1 MSKENPYLELAAQED
16 NPYLATVQGDT
27 ARQVRNSVSA
37 TAGIDPDKDA
47 KIQQLA
53 REYQVPLDA
62 ARIDPKT
69 LENKQKVDSF
79 DYGELARNSPGT
91 ANFLSDP
98 KNSAISSDDVENMSM
113 IEKLWNEAK
122 NLGTTISN
130 AASRGGQ
137 AQSRKWTTNS
147 FNSNAR
153 TIQDIDR
160 IEQMIADG
168 VDPNS
173 NAFNLENDPLG
184 LAQMSK
190 EDRARIR
197 SQSLA
202 SAKDNAQEI
211 SIKTNNMAAIKRPE
225 VTDKVMNANKVIDE
239 ASSYVTG
246 DIVYGED
253 KKGWEAF
260 SAAFSEFAKSPANF
274 IADVG
279 VESLV
284 GNIDTLIAAVPATL
298 LGGPGLGAT
307 VMGLGSYNTD
317 YSASFL
323 ESLSEQGVDIRDP
336 KQLTDAMKN
345 PEVMAEAR
353 RVAHTHALT
362 VSLFDAAGAGVASK
376 VALPRSLQTALKDKP
391 LAKELVN
398 ILAIQ
403 PPVQGTLGA
412 LGEFAA
418 GQASGKE
425 VNYGE
430 LIGEFFGESLG
441 APAEVLVASSKRL
454 YGNFVKVDQ
463 SEEMAARLKQLDDL
477 ATASKVRSRDVDT
490 FEKFVA
496 SATEDGPIQSVYI
509 DANTLAQS
517 GMADVLMQ
525 ALPSVAEQF
534 ESALQAG
541 GQVSIPV
548 AEYTARVAGTEL
560 SQSLLQHLR
569 TEPDG
574 FSQVEAQS
582 FMQSYSD
589 DLKAEVERTLM
600 AREGDAKFKAEV
612 ESVKENVKTQ
622 LNTAGRFTSEVND
635 AYSAM
640 IGNFYGVM
648 AGKLNIAPDELLS
661 RYPLRIQAQSVAGGQ
676 QFDQA
681 GKLKVDT
688 PEFKSWFDKSKVT
701 DESGK
706 PLVVYPQIKSVNNRG
721 TFDAN
726 DPNIL
731 NQGWFPDSN
740 RQLKVVTLDN
750 LFSGANVNKQ
760 AQSYFQ
766 NNLQGTTVNN
776 EAVGDVR
783 FSSESIGKI
792 MSSGRENPLK
802 MSIVQVLPDLIKNAD
817 LMGAALDEKG
827 RPGVDAFKYLVAPLW
842 HDGKLFSVQ
851 ITLKKSKEGNKLYSV
866 EGFKADTVAAVLG
879 QDPSA
884 VAEFNPGSG
893 TELPIPQTVSVGNL
907 LSEVNEL
914 NRYFQNDVS
923 ENARGAFNPAT
934 NTITLLK
941 SADLSTFLHESGH
954 FFLETQFDIA
964 ARIAQEVEAFG
975 IDPNNPGQK
984 QIVEDTNSIL
994 KWFGIADLNEW
1005 NSLDFEEKRSYHE
1018 RFARG
1023 FEAYLFEGKAPS
1035 IEVQGVFQRF
1045 RAWMLNVYKDMK
1057 NLNVEL
1063 NDEVRGVFDRMLATN
1078 EQIELAEQAR
1088 SMMPLFT
1095 SADQGGMTIEEF
1107 AAYQATEANATND
1120 AIQDLQAR
1128 GLRDLAWSRNAR
1140 GREIKKLQKQAAAR
1154 RAEVTMDVRREV
1166 MSQPIYRA
1174 WQFLT
1179 AKLSDND
1186 KITPEALPKSDP
1198 NFLDETI
1205 DSLHTAI
1212 AKLGGL
1218 DRAQVESK
1226 WGFDPKERSP
1236 MPAFGKYTLRR
1247 EGGLKIDAM
1256 GEALAELGYLAKDE
1270 NGRFDS
1276 RELEE
1281 KFDAE
1286 MRGDVQYSI
1295 AVDERVLIGEGRAG
1309 EGVDLGALGA
1319 GRIDLGELKG
1329 MGLPSN
1335 IIEIM
1340 QGLKMTAKN
1349 GIHPDLISDMFGFT
1363 SGDELVRTLA
1373 IAQEPKQE
1381 INDQVDARMLELYGE
1396 LATPEAIEREA
1407 DKAIHNENRA
1417 RNIATEANALS
1428 QAMGRPKILAK
1439 AAKDF
1444 ANSIIARL
1452 KIRDI
1457 RPGQYSA
1464 AEVRAAK
1471 AAQKASEAGDI
1482 ATAAAE
1488 KRNQL
1493 VNNYATKAA
1502 YNAQDE
1508 VESGVRYL
1516 KKFDSVIK
1524 GLDADY
1530 ADQIGNL
1537 LERFDLRKGQ
1547 SLKAIDK
1554 RTALAEWLKS
1564 QLDQGFEPEVP
1575 SDLQNEAYRKSYKD
1589 MTVEEFRG
1597 LVDTVKQIEHLGR
1610 LKNKLLTAADAREFD
1625 AVRTELLSSIEENSN
1640 GREADAR
1647 TPTTTMGR
1655 KVASLKSFFASHVKA
1670 ATWARIMDGGK
1681 DGGAV
1686 WQYFIRP
1693 ANERGDMETTMRAEA
1708 TKRLSEIM
1716 APVFKLG
1723 KMGGKGIHFP
1733 GINRSLNREAR
1744 IAIALNTG
1752 NEGNLQRLLGG
1763 EGWTMEQ
1770 LTPILSSLTKT
1781 EWTAVQDIWDHLE
1794 SYRPLIGAKEKRVYG
1809 KEPDWVEARPF
1820 QVRDTDGTMV
1830 NFRGGYYPIKY
1841 DPAAS
1846 QRAEE
1851 FSDAEGAK
1859 RQLQGAFT
1867 SATTK
1872 RSFTKS
1878 RAEEVSGRPL
1888 LYSLAGMYSGVNDV
1902 IHDLA
1907 WHEWLIDV
1915 NRLLRS
1921 TSIDKAIRETYG
1933 PQVKNQFKTWVNDIA
1948 EGEKAATNEGE
1959 RALSYLRQNVSIA
1972 GLGYNV
1978 MSAAMQPLG
1987 FTQSI
1992 VRIGPRWVASGIAK
2006 FISSPLET
2014 YKMVN
2019 EMSPFMANRFRTRF
2033 RELNELR
2040 NKVDGENNSLGVI
2053 KGGAYYM
2060 MMRLQQMV
2068 DIPTFIG
2075 AYEKS
2080 MAAGQDEARAV
2091 QLAEQAVID
2100 AQGGGQTKD
2109 LSAIE
2114 RGGPA
2119 LKLFTVFYT
2128 FMNTTLQ
2135 LAVSQTMTANTPAKK
2150 AKLAADYL
2158 LLFTIPAVLSG
2169 VLKDAL
2175 TPGGDDEEDM
2185 DKLAK
2190 KLAAE
2195 QISYMMGTM
2204 VVVREFSE
2212 AGKIVTGAEGT
2223 RDYAGPGGLR
2233 IINDVFKFG
2242 KQAKQGEFDDAF
2254 RKASINLIGDILG
2267 LPSAQINRTI
2277 TGTKALVEG
2286 KTENP
2291 AAVIFG
2297 FQRK

>member
-1 MSKENPYLELAAQED
+1 MSKENPYLELAAQGD
-16 NPYLATVQGDT
+16 NPYLATVQDDT

-37 TAGIDPDKDA
+37 TVEIDPDKDA

-62 ARIDPKT
+62 ARGDTKT
-69 LENKQKVDSF
+69 LERKQKIDSVDYT
-79 DYGELARNSPGT
+79 DLARSAPGT

-98 KNSAISSDDVENMSM
+98 NNASVSSDDVENMSL
-113 IEKLWNEAK
+113 IEKIWNETK
-122 NLGTTISN
+122 ELGTTISN
-130 AASRGGQ
+130 AGARGSQ
-137 AQSRKWTTNS
+137 ALSRKWTTNS

-153 TIQDIDR
+153 NIQALDNVER
-160 IEQMIADG
+160 MIADG

-173 NAFNLENDPLG
+173 NAFNLQNDPLG
-184 LAQMSK
+184 LAQMTK
-190 EDRARIR
+190 EGRAKLREE
-197 SQSLA
+197 LLGA
-202 SAKDNAQEI
+202 AKGQAQEI
-211 SIKTNNMAAIKRPE
+211 AIKTNNMVAIKRPE
-225 VTDKVMNANKVIDE
+225 VTEKVMGANKVIDE

-253 KKGWEAF
+253 KQGWEAF
-260 SAAFSEFAKSPANF
+260 TAAFSEFAKSPANF

-279 VESLV
+279 IESLV
-284 GNIDTLIAAVPATL
+284 GNIDSLIAAIPATL
-298 LGGPGLGAT
+298 FGGAGLGAA
-307 VMGLGSYNTD
+307 VQGLGSYNTD
-317 YSASFL
+317 YAASFL
-323 ESLSEQGVDIRDP
+323 ESLSEQGVDIRDH
-336 KQLTDAMKN
+336 KQLTEAIKK
-345 PEVMAEAR
+345 PELMDEAR
-353 RVAHTHALT
+353 RAAHTHALT
-362 VSLFDAAGAGVASK
+362 VSLFDAAGAGAASK
-376 VALPRSLQTALKDKP
+376 IALPRSLQTALKDKP
-391 LAKELVN
+391 LAKELIN
-398 ILAIQ
+398 ILLVQ

-463 SEEMAARLKQLDDL
+463 SEDMVRRLKQLDDL
-477 ATASKVRSRDVDT
+477 AAASKVRSRDVET

-496 SATEDGPIQSVYI
+496 SATEDGPIQNVYI
-509 DANTLAQS
+509 DANTLAQT

-525 ALPSVAEQF
+525 ALPGVADQF
-534 ESALQAG
+534 QAALEAG
-541 GQVSIPV
+541 GQISIPV
-548 AEYTARVAGTEL
+548 AEYTARVAGTDI
-560 SQSLLQHLR
+560 SQSLIEHLR

-574 FSQVEAQS
+574 FSQVEAQV

-600 AREGDAKFKAEV
+600 AREGDQKFKEEV
-612 ESVKENVKTQ
+612 EGVKANIKAQ
-622 LNTAGRFTSEVND
+622 LDTVGRFTPQVND
-635 AYSAM
+635 TYASL
-640 IGNFYGVM
+640 IGNFYSVM
-648 AGKLNIAPDELLS
+648 ANKVGIAPTELLA
-661 RYPLRIQAQSVAGGQ
+661 RYPLTV
-676 QFDQA
+676 
-681 GKLKVDT
+681 
-688 PEFKSWFDKSKVT
+688 
-701 DESGK
+701 
-706 PLVVYPQIKSVNNRG
+706 RG
-721 TFDAN
+721 RFDAN
-726 DPNIL
+726 
-731 NQGWFPDSN
+731 SE
-740 RQLKVVTLDN
+740 N
-750 LFSGANVNKQ
+750 L
-760 AQSYFQ
+760 AQ
-766 NNLQGTTVNN
+766 
-776 EAVGDVR
+776 
-783 FSSESIGKI
+783 
-792 MSSGRENPLK
+792 
-802 MSIVQVLPDLIKNAD
+802 
-817 LMGAALDEKG
+817 
-827 RPGVDAFKYLVAPLW
+827 
-842 HDGKLFSVQ
+842 
-851 ITLKKSKEGNKLYSV
+851 
-866 EGFKADTVAAVLG
+866 GFKADNAAAVLG
-879 QDPSA
+879 ATNPSTDTIGDGGQGGSLTR
-884 VAEFNPGSG
+884 NPTSSVD
-893 TELPIPQTVSVGNL
+893 QTL
-907 LSEVNEL
+907 KQEDYNET
-914 NRYFQNDVS
+914 
-923 ENARGAFNPAT
+923 ARGTYTPD
-934 NTITLLK
+934 TITINLLK
-941 SADLSTFLHESGH
+941 SANLSTFLHESGH
-954 FFLETQFDIA
+954 FFLEAQFDLA
-964 ARIAQEVEAFG
+964 VRIAQEVEAFG
-975 IDPNNPGQK
+975 PDANNPGMK
-984 QIVEDTNSIL
+984 GVLDDVNATL
-994 KWFGIADLNEW
+994 KWFGLRDINEW
-1005 NSLDFEEKRSYHE
+1005 NSLDFPERVSYHE
-1018 RFARG
+1018 KFARG

-1035 IEVQGVFQRF
+1035 IELQGLFQQF
-1045 RAWMLNVYKDMK
+1045 RAWLVKIYAELK
-1057 NLNVEL
+1057 NLDVEL
-1063 NDEVRGVFDRMLATN
+1063 SDEVRGVFDRMLASS
-1078 EQIELAEQAR
+1078 EQIELAQQAR
-1088 SMMPLFT
+1088 SMIPLFT
-1095 SADQGGMTIEEF
+1095 SADQAGMTVEEF
-1107 AAYQATEANATND
+1107 AAYQKAHEQATQD
-1120 AIQDLQAR
+1120 AIEDLQAR

-1166 MSQPIYRA
+1166 MSLPIYRA

-1179 AKLSDND
+1179 AKLSVND
-1186 KITPEALPKSDP
+1186 KIRPEALPKSDP

-1218 DRAQVESK
+1218 DREQVESK

-1247 EGGLKIDAM
+1247 EGGLTIDAM

-1270 NGRFDS
+1270 NGRFDA

-1295 AVDERVLIGEGRAG
+1295 AVDERILLGEGRAG
-1309 EGVDLGALGA
+1309 EGVDIETLGA
-1319 GRIDLGELKG
+1319 GRLDLGELNA
-1329 MGLPSN
+1329 MGLPAEIVAIIKN
-1335 IIEIM
+1335 I
-1340 QGLKMTAKN
+1340 KMTAKG
-1349 GIHPDLISDMFGFT
+1349 GIHPDMVAEFFGFT

-1373 IAQEPKQE
+1373 IAQDPKVE
-1381 INDQVDARMLELYGE
+1381 INDRVDARMLELYGE

-1428 QAMGRPKILAK
+1428 RAMGRPRILAK

-1444 ANSIIARL
+1444 ANAMIARL

-1471 AAQKASEAGDI
+1471 AAQKASESGDL

-1493 VNNYATKAA
+1493 VNTYATKAA

-1516 KKFDSVIK
+1516 KKFDGVVK
-1524 GLDADY
+1524 GLDAEY
-1530 ADQIGNL
+1530 ADQIRNL

-1597 LVDTVKQIEHLGR
+1597 LVDTVRQIEHLGR
-1610 LKNKLLTAADAREFD
+1610 LKNRLLTAADKREFA
-1625 AVRTELLSSIEENSN
+1625 AVRDEIVNGIDENAN
-1640 GREADAR
+1640 GRSVEAR
-1647 TPTTTMGR
+1647 TATTALGR
-1655 KVASLKSFFASHVKA
+1655 RIDSIKSFFASHVKA

-1681 DGGAV
+1681 DGGPV

-1708 TKRLSEIM
+1708 TERLSEIM

-1723 KMGGKGIHFP
+1723 KMGGKGIYFP

-1770 LTPILSSLTKT
+1770 ILPILSTLTGA
-1781 EWTAVQDIWDHLE
+1781 EWMAVQQVWDHFE
-1794 SYRPLIGAKEKRVYG
+1794 SYRPLIAAKEKRVYG
-1809 KEPDWVEARPF
+1809 KEPDWVEPRSF
-1820 QVRDTDGTMV
+1820 QVQDTDGSLL
-1830 NFRGGYYPIKY
+1830 NLRGGYYPIKY

-1851 FSDAEGAK
+1851 FADAEGAK

-1888 LYSLAGMYSGVNDV
+1888 LYSLAGLYSGVNDV

-1915 NRLLRS
+1915 NRLMRS
-1921 TSIDKAIRETYG
+1921 SAIDKSIRETYG
-1933 PQVKNQFKTWVNDIA
+1933 PRVKNQFKTWINDIA
-1948 EGEKAATNEGE
+1948 EGEKGAQNDGE

-1992 VRIGPRWVASGIAK
+1992 VRIGPRWVASGISK

-2040 NKVDGENNSLGVI
+2040 NKVDGENNSLGII

-2080 MAAGQDEARAV
+2080 MAAGEDEARAV

-2119 LKLFTVFYT
+2119 LKLFTVFYS
-2128 FMNTTLQ
+2128 FMNTTLNM
-2135 LAVSQTMTANTPAKK
+2135 AVGQTMTANTPAKK

-2158 LLFTIPAVLSG
+2158 LLFVIPAVLGG
-2169 VLKDAL
+2169 VIKDAL

-2185 DKLAK
+2185 GKLAK

-2195 QISYMMGTM
+2195 QISYLMGTM
-2204 VVVREFSE
+2204 VVVREFGE

-2233 IINDVFKFG
+2233 IITDAYKFG
-2242 KQAKQGEFDDAF
+2242 KQAGQGEFDDAF
-2254 RKASINLIGDILG
+2254 RKAAINIIGDVTG

-2286 KTENP
+2286 RTDNP
-2291 AAVIFG
+2291 AAVVFG